1 MTSSPLS
8 AASIPSAVP
17 LTDPGPPLHETYT
30 PLSQTLAGRQ
40 YRLLIKGVPSFH
52 LFQAVDPHSVGS
64 LDSGHATMSSTA
76 PATPHSHV
84 TSGRGPMKATVRPRG
99 LPQSSPQRPPNS
111 IFPGPSSHSHR
122 RSRSV
127 DSIRPN
133 HHTSSKESSLST
145 RNISTG
151 SPSTSHSSSH
161 RSQHSAMKTNTATR
175 AISPLTST
183 RANQR
188 GSGSQ
193 GRPVA
198 GQSNKENTPNSSV
211 DRGGGQWGSENL
223 VPLKSRGSGVPF
235 RDRTNIS
242 SQSVSQV
249 GQQERRKVVGKG
261 NSLSELAPPL
271 NAARLRPI
279 RQSTRTAT
287 VSPTIR
293 HSYCIPDGY
302 L

>member
-1 MTSSPLS
+1 
-8 AASIPSAVP
+8 
-17 LTDPGPPLHETYT
+17 
-30 PLSQTLAGRQ
+30 
-40 YRLLIKGVPSFH
+40 
-52 LFQAVDPHSVGS
+52 
-64 LDSGHATMSSTA
+64 MSST
-76 PATPHSHV
+76 ATPHSHV

-99 LPQSSPQRPPNS
+99 LPQSTLSSPQPPPNS
-111 IFPGPSSHSHR
+111 ILPGPSSHSHR

-127 DSIRPN
+127 DSIRPT
-133 HHTSSKESSLST
+133 HPTGSRESPLST
-145 RNISTG
+145 RTG
-151 SPSTSHSSSH
+151 TPSTSSH
-161 RSQHSAMKTNTATR
+161 HSQHSVMKTTTATR

-183 RANQR
+183 RANHR

-193 GRPVA
+193 GRPTT
-198 GQSNKENTPNSSV
+198 GQSNKENTPNRSV
-211 DRGGGQWGSENL
+211 DRGGGHWGSENL

-287 VSPTIR
+287 VSSNYSSEIL
-293 HSYCIPDGY
+293 HA
-302 L
+302 